1 MELALLA
8 GRGNPS
14 LAAAI
19 ARRLGVDTTPCT
31 TERFPD
37 GEAHVTIGRV
47 QGCDVYVVQPT
58 GPPVDE
64 RLIEL
69 LLIADACRRSGA
81 SRLTAVIPYFGYAR
95 HDRRTHQGE
104 AVGARVVSDVLATV
118 GIDRALVVD
127 PHTEAL
133 EALCSV
139 PLEVISAQP
148 LLARAMRPKVLP
160 QAVVV
165 APDEGALKLADRY
178 AIEIGLPLAFVRKRR
193 LSGEEVSVEEVVGD
207 VRGRQAVVVDDMI
220 STGATVAGAI
230 AAVLERG
237 ANPKVLV
244 AATHGLLVGP
254 VAERLRTL
262 PIDGLFVTDTLP
274 PRLDVPSPSTV
285 ISIAGLLAKH
295 IVELHQGQAMREG
308 DALRWLAR
316 S

>member
-1 MELALLA
+1 MELAVLA

-19 ARRLGVDTTPCT
+19 ARRLGLDTTPCS

-64 RLIEL
+64 HVIEL

-95 HDRRTHQGE
+95 HDRRTHTGE
-104 AVGARVVSDVLATV
+104 AVGARVVGDVLATV

-133 EALCSV
+133 EALFSV

-148 LLARAMRPKVLP
+148 LLAQALGPTILPK
-160 QAVVV
+160 AVVV

-178 AIEIGLPLAFVRKRR
+178 ATGLGLPLAFVRKRR
-193 LSGEEVSVEEVVGD
+193 LSGEKVSVEEVVGD
-207 VRGRQAVVVDDMI
+207 VRGRQVVVVDDMI
-220 STGATVAGAI
+220 STGGTVSAATT
-230 AAVLERG
+230 AVLQRG

-244 AATHGLLVGP
+244 AATHGLFVGP
-254 VAERLRTL
+254 VAERLRRL
-262 PIDGLFVTDTLP
+262 PIDGLFVTDTVP
-274 PRLDVPSPSTV
+274 PPLHVPCPTTV
-285 ISIAGLLAKH
+285 ISIVGLLAKR
-295 IVELHQGQAMREG
+295 IVELHQGQGLREG
-308 DALRWLAR
+308 DTEVDGR